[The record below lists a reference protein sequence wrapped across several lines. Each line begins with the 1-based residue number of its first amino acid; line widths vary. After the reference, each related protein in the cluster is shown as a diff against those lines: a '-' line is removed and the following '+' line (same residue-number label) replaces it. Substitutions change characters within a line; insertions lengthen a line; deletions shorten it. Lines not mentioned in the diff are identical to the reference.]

1 MLSQNRHQLYQ
12 KLSFELQ
19 ELQRTATQANLV
31 RAELVSEL
39 RRMSQWFGDE
49 VMNLNPQESESL
61 SERQLS
67 YLTEMHKQ
75 FRLLAMDVTFLQV
88 SRQSTTTEKR
98 LEMIHDRVQTLM
110 RYCEALLGEN
120 K

>member
-12 KLSFELQ
+12 KLSFQLQ
-19 ELQRTATQANLV
+19 ELQRTATQGNLV
-31 RAELVSEL
+31 RAELITEL
-39 RRMSQWFGDE
+39 RRMSQWFGEE
-49 VMNLNPQESESL
+49 VINLNPEESESL
-61 SERQLS
+61 SELQQS

-98 LEMIHDRVQTLM
+98 LEMIRDRVQTLM
-110 RYCEALLGEN
+110 RYCDALLGEN